1 MAGHLLKEARS
12 THSTVSPSCSMMTS
26 RSLLPLMSFV
36 WLISQPVSVVIAA
49 DEPPLH
55 QDAKS
60 LAWIWDGG
68 SGAKGDAVV
77 FERGFKL
84 SKAPSA
90 VRVKIQSSA
99 PVKLLV
105 NGEEV
110 GAVQSADKPQVFEFK
125 KQVSVGY
132 NALRLVTNRAGEGDA
147 LVASVLI
154 TDADGTRRRLE
165 TDAAWQVVVGDERR
179 AVRVVESYA
188 ASKKGD
194 VFAPLRPSVTKT
206 EDIKVPEGFKVDLLH
221 ALDEAEGSWVAMCT
235 DGKGRLI
242 ASDAGGRLVRITPPP
257 VGADVSKNPPK
268 IEVIDLPVGHANG
281 LLWAFDSLY
290 VMVCAE
296 GVYEAGSGV
305 YRVRDTDGDDRFDKV
320 ELLRKLHGSGDHG
333 PHALMLSP
341 DKRSITVVCGNSTRA
356 TEFQHYQVPPIYKDD
371 LALPKLKGHGF
382 MLGVGAPAGYLA
394 RMSPDGQEWTLIAS
408 GLRNQYD
415 AAFNRH
421 GELFTYDADME
432 WDLGTPWYR
441 PTRVCHVVDG
451 AEFGWRSV
459 SGKWAEDYA
468 DSVPPVINVGRGS
481 PTGVAFGY
489 GAKFPGRYQEA
500 LYIADWTY
508 GRLYAVHLKERG
520 ASYTATQEVFVEGR
534 AMKPTDIAV
543 NEKDG
548 ALYFASGS
556 RTGNSALYRVYYA
569 GGESTVAS
577 QGSSDSESAKLRALR
592 HRLEEA
598 YQASDD
604 ASVQL
609 ALENLGHSDRFI
621 RYAAR
626 TLLEFRAPERWEKAA
641 LALKG
646 PDAGVQSA
654 LALARL
660 ERTEHRDVLYGKL
673 GEILGGRA
681 AGAGLKL
688 DAVRALQVVAVR
700 LGDPEGTVR
709 DSLLG
714 HLHALV
720 PTTDARMNAEA
731 GQLLVRWKSPLAARK
746 LFALLQKAPTQEEQ
760 ISYAAALRFV
770 KEGWPAGARELFFRW
785 FLRAEF
791 NKAGHLAKFIADMRK
806 DAVDSLSDAEK
817 VALEK
822 VLNAAPEVQPAPP
835 MASRLFVKNW
845 TTEELSGL
853 VEPLMKEARNLE
865 RGKQLFRETGCTV
878 CHLFKSEGGA
888 VGPDLTLS
896 GSKFGVRELIESM
909 TEPSK
914 TISDQYGTTQVTLK
928 SGETFIG
935 RKVNEGPELVTLQEN
950 VFTASDVRDFAR
962 KDISKVEASLVS
974 LMPPG
979 LINTCHPDEVADLL
993 AWLQSGSK

>member
-1 MAGHLLKEARS
+1 MKNY
-12 THSTVSPSCSMMTS
+12 
-26 RSLLPLMSFV
+26 RSLFPTLSLALLFPQP
-36 WLISQPVSVVIAA
+36 ISCVIAA

-60 LAWIWDGG
+60 LSWIWDGG
-68 SGAKGDAVV
+68 VGAKGDAVV
-77 FERGFKL
+77 FERAFKL
-84 SKAPSA
+84 MKSPAA
-90 VRVKIQSSA
+90 VRVKVQGSSV
-99 PVKLLV
+99 VKLVV

-110 GAVQSADKPQVFEFK
+110 GVAQSADKPQVFEFK
-125 KQVSVGY
+125 KQVTVGY
-132 NALRLVTNRAGEGDA
+132 NAIRLVTERSGGSDA
-147 LVASVLI
+147 VVASVLV
-154 TDADGTRRRLE
+154 TDSDGTRRRLE
-165 TDAAWQVVVGDERR
+165 TDSSWQVVVGDERR
-179 AVRVVESYA
+179 PVKVLESYA
-188 ASKKGD
+188 SSKKGD
-194 VFAPLRPSVTKT
+194 VFAPLRPSVTRT
-206 EDIKVPEGFKVDLLH
+206 EDINVPEGFRVDLLH

-257 VGADVSKNPPK
+257 VGVDVSKNPPK
-268 IEVIDLPVGHANG
+268 IEAIDLPVGHANG

-320 ELLRKLHGSGDHG
+320 ELLRKLHGAGDHG

-356 TEFQHYQVPPIYKDD
+356 TEFQHFQVPPIYKDD
-371 LALPKLKGHGF
+371 LALPKLKGHAF

-394 RMSPDGQEWTLIAS
+394 RMSPDGQDWTLIAS

-459 SGKWAEDYA
+459 SGKWPEDYA

-489 GAKFPGRYQEA
+489 GAKFPARYQEA
-500 LYIADWTY
+500 LYVADWTY

-548 ALYFASGS
+548 SLYFASGS

-569 GGESTVAS
+569 GGESTAAS
-577 QGSSDSESAKLRALR
+577 QGASEPEAAKLRALR
-592 HRLEEA
+592 HRLEDA

-641 LALKG
+641 LALKS
-646 PDAGVQSA
+646 PDAGVQAA

-660 ERTEHRDVLYGKL
+660 ERGEHRDVLYGKL
-673 GEILGGRA
+673 GEILGGR
-681 AGAGLKL
+681 GLATGLRL
-688 DAVRALQVVAVR
+688 DAVRALQLVAVR
-700 LGDPEGTVR
+700 LGDPEGVMR
-709 DSLLG
+709 DTLLG
-714 HLHALV
+714 RLNEMV
-720 PTTDARMNAEA
+720 PSTDSRINAEA
-731 GQLLVRWKSPLAARK
+731 GQLLARWKSPLAARK
-746 LFALLQKAPTQEEQ
+746 LLALLQKAPTQEEQ
-760 ISYAAALRFV
+760 ISYASSLRLV
-770 KEGWPAGARELFFRW
+770 RDGWPAGARESYFRW
-785 FLRAEF
+785 FLREEF
-791 NKAGHLAKFIADMRK
+791 NKAGHLAKFIADIRR
-806 DAVDSLSDAEK
+806 DAVEGLSDAEK
-817 VALEK
+817 VAFEK
-822 VLNAAPEVQPAPP
+822 VLNAAPEVRPAPP

-845 TTEELSGL
+845 ATDELSGL
-853 VEPLMKEARNLE
+853 VEPLMKQPRNLN

-878 CHLFKSEGGA
+878 CHLFKGEGGA

-935 RKVNEGPELVTLQEN
+935 RKVNEGPEMVTIQEN
-950 VFTASDVRDFAR
+950 VFTSSDVRDFAR

-974 LMPPG
+974 LMPPA
-979 LINTCHPDEVADLL
+979 LINSCHPDEVADLL

>member
-1 MAGHLLKEARS
+1 MAAEE
-12 THSTVSPSCSMMTS
+12 V
-26 RSLLPLMSFV
+26 
-36 WLISQPVSVVIAA
+36 
-49 DEPPLH
+49 PLH

-60 LAWIWDGG
+60 LAWVWDDGG
-68 SGAKGDAVV
+68 GAKGDAVT
-77 FERGFKL
+77 FERSFRL
-84 SKAPSA
+84 AKAPSA
-90 VRVKIQSSA
+90 VRVKVQSPGA
-99 PVKLLV
+99 VKVLM

-110 GAVQSADKPQVFEFK
+110 GSQQGADKPQVFEFRK
-125 KQVSVGY
+125 NVVVGE
-132 NALRLVTNRAGEGDA
+132 NVIRIETSRSGGADA

-154 TDADGTRRRLE
+154 TEPDGTRRRLE
-165 TDAAWQVVVGDERR
+165 TDGSWQVVKGSEKRPVK
-179 AVRVVESYA
+179 VMESYA
-188 ASKKGD
+188 GSKRGD
-194 VFAPLRPSVTKT
+194 VFAPLKPAVTKS

-257 VGADVSKNPPK
+257 VGADVSKTPPR
-268 IEVIDLPVGHANG
+268 IETIDLPVGHANG

-320 ELLRKLHGSGDHG
+320 ELLRKLHGAGDHG

-371 LALPKLKGHGF
+371 LALPKIKGHGF
-382 MLGVGAPAGYLA
+382 MLGAGAPAGYLA
-394 RMSPDGQEWTLIAS
+394 RMSPDGQDWTLIAS

-459 SGKWAEDYA
+459 SGKWPEDYA

-489 GAKFPGRYQEA
+489 GAKFPARYQEA

-508 GRLYAVHLKERG
+508 GRLYAVHLREKG

-543 NEKDG
+543 NPKDG
-548 ALYFASGS
+548 SLYFASGS

-569 GGESTVAS
+569 GTESTVES
-577 QGSSDSESAKLRALR
+577 QGVSDPEAAKLRALR
-592 HRLEEA
+592 HRLEDA

-609 ALENLGHSDRFI
+609 ALENLGHSDRYI
-621 RYAAR
+621 RFAAR
-626 TLLEFRAPERWEKAA
+626 TLLEFRAPERWDKAA
-641 LALKG
+641 LGLKG
-646 PDAGVQSA
+646 ADATVQAA

-660 ERTEHRDVLYGKL
+660 ERGEHRDALYAKL
-673 GEILGGRA
+673 TAVLGGK
-681 AGAGLKL
+681 GLDATLRL
-688 DAVRALQVVAVR
+688 DAVRALQLVAVR
-700 LGDPEGTVR
+700 LGDPEGSVR
-709 DSLLG
+709 EAVLG
-714 HLHALV
+714 RLHELV
-720 PTTDARMNAEA
+720 PSSDSRLNVEA
-731 GQLLVRWKSPLAARK
+731 GQLLARWSSPLAARK
-746 LFALLQKAPTQEEQ
+746 LFSLLQKAPTQEEQ
-760 ISYAAALRFV
+760 ISYVAALRSV
-770 KEGWPAGARELFFRW
+770 KTGWAEGARESYFRW

-791 NKAGHLAKFIADMRK
+791 NKAGHLAKFIADIRK
-806 DAVDSLSDAEK
+806 DAVESLSDTEK
-817 VALEK
+817 VGLAK

-853 VEPLMKEARNLE
+853 VEPLMRQPRDLE
-865 RGKQLFRETGCTV
+865 RGKQVFRETGCTV

-888 VGPDLTLS
+888 VGPDLTLA
-896 GSKFGVRELIESM
+896 GTKFGVRELIESM

-928 SGETFIG
+928 SGEVFMG
-935 RKVNEGPELVTLQEN
+935 RKVNEGPELVTIQEN
-950 VFTASDVRDFAR
+950 VFTSSDVRDFAR
-962 KDISKVEASLVS
+962 KDISKVEASPVS

-979 LINTCHPDEVADLL
+979 LINTCHPEEVADLL
-993 AWLQSGSK
+993 AWLQSGAK